1 MEKEK
6 EVKPPL
12 LPASFM
18 EEVSNQITLTS
29 LTKNDQGPQTS
40 AHSIFSVVMHAHCYC
55 RVYALRTNCFQQ
67 VAINDNE

>member
-6 EVKPPL
+6 EDKPPP

-29 LTKNDQGPQTS
+29 LTKNDQGPQPS
-40 AHSIFSVVMHAHCYC
+40 AHSIVSVVMYAHCYC
-55 RVYALRTNCFQQ
+55 RVCVLRTNCFQQ